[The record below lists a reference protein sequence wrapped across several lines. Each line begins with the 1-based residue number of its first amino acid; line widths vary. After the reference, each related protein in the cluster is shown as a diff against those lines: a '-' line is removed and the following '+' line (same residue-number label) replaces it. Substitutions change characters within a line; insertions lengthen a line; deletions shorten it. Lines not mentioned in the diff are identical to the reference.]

1 MALAGLGFLALV
13 HICPGWWQREVKRL
27 QASAERVEWYE
38 PYAEE
43 EEMEATAEPEAPY
56 EEIEQEGGANDD
68 HEEEEEEEDIAPPPS
83 RETCGL
89 NGEFVD
95 IHAVVGLPRY
105 ARQAIVS
112 PDLQVIN
119 RERIS
124 PDKVPHLGRNR
135 LRRIETVPSHSMYRS
150 RTGHS
155 GWRHGPQR
163 TAPQPNLQLC
173 PSAVRPR

>member
-1 MALAGLGFLALV
+1 MALVGLGFLALV

-27 QASAERVEWYE
+27 HHRVEWYE
-38 PYAEE
+38 PYVDEE
-43 EEMEATAEPEAPY
+43 EAEAPPAPEPVVY
-56 EEIEQEGGANDD
+56 EVEDNDPP
-68 HEEEEEEEDIAPPPS
+68 EEEEEEEIAPSSS

-105 ARQAIVS
+105 ARQTIVS

-119 RERIS
+119 RERVS

-135 LRRIETVPSHSMYRS
+135 LRRIETVPSQSMYRS
-150 RTGHS
+150 RTGQTSSFAHL
-155 GWRHGPQR
+155 R
-163 TAPQPNLQLC
+163 
-173 PSAVRPR
+173 